1 VRSEEKRVVTAAAA
15 RRFAWDELTDDELL
29 DLRLSD
35 LPLRIEGTPL
45 EERVVRL
52 YAELEER
59 GLRFRPHVWLSQEW
73 FSPDGVPGF
82 AIPFYLAHPRLMKL
96 ERKQMLEIEGG
107 TDKDC
112 MQIMRHETG
121 HALDNAYLFR
131 RRKSWRDLFGPFAL
145 AYPDSYMPDATSRD
159 YVLHL
164 GAWYA
169 QAHPAEDFAE
179 TFAVWLA
186 SPRPIWRRRYLG
198 WYALKKLEY
207 VHRLMEEASGKPMK
221 NVSRRY
227 VEPLN
232 ETKMTLREHY
242 RRKRAKYGFTWTS
255 NFDRDLTRIFS
266 NDPRHANRLT
276 AVKFLRTIR
285 REMIQRVAEGTGV
298 HHYTIDQLFLKLI
311 ERCKHLRLRVSGR
324 KDQAKELL
332 LVTLTVQ
339 TMNVVH
345 TGYSRIAL

>member
-1 VRSEEKRVVTAAAA
+1 MGTAAAVK
-15 RRFAWDELTDDELL
+15 RFAWDTLTDDELL
-29 DLRLSD
+29 DMRLCD

-45 EERVVRL
+45 EERVARL
-52 YAELEER
+52 CAELEER
-59 GLRFRPHVWLSQEW
+59 GLRFRPHVWLSEEW

-96 ERKQMLEIEGG
+96 ERKQMLEVEGG
-107 TDKDC
+107 ADKEC
-112 MQIMRHETG
+112 MRIMRHETA

-145 AYPDSYMPDATSRD
+145 KYPDSYMPDPTSRD

-186 SPRPIWRRRYLG
+186 SPRAVWRRRYLG
-198 WYALKKLEY
+198 WFALKKLEY
-207 VHRLMEEASGKPMK
+207 VHRLMEEAAAKPMK
-221 NVSRRY
+221 NSARRH
-227 VEPLN
+227 VEPLGDI
-232 ETKMTLREHY
+232 KKTLRDHY
-242 RRKRAKYGFTWTS
+242 RRKRAHYAYTWPST
-255 NFDRDLTRIFS
+255 FDRDLNRIFS
-266 NDPRHANRLT
+266 SEPRHAARPT
-276 AVKFLRTIR
+276 AVKYLRGIR
-285 REMIQRVAEGTGV
+285 RELIQRVAEGTGV
-298 HHYTIDQLFLKLI
+298 HYYTIDQLLLKMI
-311 ERCKHLRLRVSGR
+311 ERCKHLRLRVTGR
-324 KDQAKELL
+324 QDHVKQ
-332 LVTLTVQ
+332 LVLVALTVQ